1 MDFWA
6 KVHLF
11 FMKPAQQNRE
21 QQKETTKVGQQ
32 KQDQDLLQEN
42 SRNIHTNTAT
52 PHFTFVHL
60 STRSNPKP
68 EKLPALLPF
77 IPLKSLYIR

>member
-1 MDFWA
+1 MGI
-6 KVHLF
+6 
-11 FMKPAQQNRE
+11 
-21 QQKETTKVGQQ
+21 TKVGQQ
-32 KQDQDLLQEN
+32 KQDQEQLQEN
-42 SRNIHTNTAT
+42 TRNIHTNTDT

-68 EKLPALLPF
+68 EKLPAFPPF